1 MSLSKGQ
8 KSALSVLGVI
18 LIGVIIAGAFV
29 YTLTNMWERNK
40 NQANERC
47 ANIARLA
54 GDKEFM
60 LGDGWECYIL
70 NGNKIERI
78 D

>member
-1 MSLSKGQ
+1 MSLSQSQ
-8 KSALSVLGVI
+8 KSVLSVVAVVVI
-18 LIGVIIAGAFV
+18 AVVIAAGLV
-29 YTLTNMWERNK
+29 YTLTSLWERNK

-54 GDKEFM
+54 GNKEYI

-78 D
+78 N